1 MELIQLSLAG
11 FIVTLLTLDLTLK
24 WRNRHG
30 ALEDVTDWKGL
41 IPLPALAVVGG
52 LSSLVCGWVG
62 WGLLITAG
70 LASAD
75 TIKVIASPGVG
86 WERAIV
92 IRSTM
97 IFQAATIAMG
107 IRAAVQLSMS
117 FV

>member
-1 MELIQLSLAG
+1 MTEMKLSLAG
-11 FIVTLLTLDLTLK
+11 FVVMILALDLVLK

-41 IPLPALAVVGG
+41 IPLPALAVLGG

-75 TIKVIASPGVG
+75 TIKVVASPGVG

-117 FV
+117 LV